1 MLKPEAVRRI
11 YTDDSTEALYALT
24 IADLQEYKYQ
34 QALNKIDILL
44 KKEPENPHFM
54 ELKGQ
59 IYLEQGK
66 TAEARKQFST
76 ALKIMPNS
84 ALFKYNLAQTVLE
97 SQHNKSDLEYV
108 EKILNQALH
117 RFPSAY
123 GWTLLAR
130 TYDELGKPAER
141 QYASAKYSFEIGEVR
156 TAKKQLAEAKK
167 YKTSKQLALKIDDF
181 NEQIDSYL
189 ESNPERY

>member
-1 MLKPEAVRRI
+1 M
-11 YTDDSTEALYALT
+11 
-24 IADLQEYKYQ
+24 
-34 QALNKIDILL
+34 
-44 KKEPENPHFM
+44 
-54 ELKGQ
+54 
-59 IYLEQGK
+59 
-66 TAEARKQFST
+66 
-76 ALKIMPNS
+76 
-84 ALFKYNLAQTVLE
+84 
-97 SQHNKSDLEYV
+97 EYV
-108 EKILNQALH
+108 EKILNQALY